1 MDHYRE
7 ADINRFAM
15 VGAMTLLVVGA
26 GFWGLR
32 TYAQNGLNKDAL
44 EAPWVVAA
52 RYEHGG
58 SRPSVRTLAA
68 PADTTEAQEKIMRW
82 RSQNGQPVQ

>member
-7 ADINRFAM
+7 GNINKFAM
-15 VGAMTLLVVGA
+15 VGAVTLMVVGT

-52 RYEHGG
+52 RYEQGG
-58 SRPSVRTLAA
+58 GRPLVRTLAA
-68 PADTTEAQEKIMRW
+68 PADMSEAQEKIMRW